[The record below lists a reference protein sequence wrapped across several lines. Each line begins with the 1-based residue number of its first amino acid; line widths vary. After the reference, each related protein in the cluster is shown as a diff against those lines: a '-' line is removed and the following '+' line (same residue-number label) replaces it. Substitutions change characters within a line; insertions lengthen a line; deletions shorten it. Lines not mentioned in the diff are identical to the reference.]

1 MSFSSALK
9 EQRTAIVSSA
19 RWLLFVIPL
28 GILTGSAC
36 ALFLWSLDR
45 VTVLQTSHDWMLY
58 LLPAAG
64 AGVVWI
70 YQVTGKNSDAGNNL
84 IIDEIHQP
92 GGGVPF
98 RMAPLVLFGT
108 LVTHLFG
115 GSAGR
120 EGTAVQMGGS
130 IAAGLGR
137 FIPGLPAEQLRI
149 LLMAGVAAGFGGV
162 FGTPVAGTVFALEVL
177 TLGRMS
183 YSALVPCFL
192 ASVISDQVC
201 LAWGIEHTH
210 YAVTTG
216 TGDTAA
222 LLTTVKV
229 QWILWSVVL
238 GMVAGWVGT
247 LFAEFTHRLK
257 AFWASAIKWPL
268 LRPVCGGLVV
278 IGLTLL
284 IGSRDYLGLGV
295 SSANPE
301 AVTIVSCFR
310 PGGANH
316 ESWFLKLVLTAVT
329 VSCGFKGGEVTPLFF
344 IGAALGNSFA
354 SLLGLPVDVFAAIG
368 LTAVFAGATNTPLAC
383 ILLGIELFGGS
394 LTINFAAACISA
406 YSFSGHTGIYTSQ
419 RRNQSK
425 HHGSE

>member
-1 MSFSSALK
+1 MSFSSTLK

-45 VTVLQTSHDWMLY
+45 VTALQTSHDWMLY
-58 LLPAAG
+58 LLPVAG
-64 AGVVWI
+64 AGVVWL
-70 YQVTGKNSDAGNNL
+70 YQVTGKNSEAGNNL

-130 IAAGLGR
+130 IAAGIGR
-137 FIPGLPAEQLRI
+137 VIPGLTAEQLRI
-149 LLMAGVAAGFGGV
+149 LLMAGIAAGFGGV

-177 TLGRMS
+177 AVGRMS
-183 YSALVPCFL
+183 YAALVPCFL

-216 TGDTAA
+216 SGDTAA
-222 LLTTVKV
+222 SLTTVKV

-284 IGSRDYLGLGV
+284 IGTRDYLGLGV

-310 PGGANH
+310 PGGAH
-316 ESWFLKLVLTAVT
+316 YESWFLKLVLTAVT

-394 LTINFAAACISA
+394 LTINFAAACIAA
-406 YSFSGHTGIYTSQ
+406 YSFSGHTGIYASQ